1 MRYLCIH
8 GHFYQPPRENA
19 WLEAIEQQDSAY
31 PYHDW
36 NERITSECYAPNG
49 ASRVLDAENRI
60 IKIVNNYAGINTCI
74 YGNLSQRH
82 LKRFKYHLVTHAQ
95 IVGHLVLIFC
105 KAFGNFYRR
114 RLSLGKKLRM
124 WRGLC
129 RVWKS
134 KIGRGLPGA
143 G

>member
-49 ASRVLDAENRI
+49 ASRILDAENCI
-60 IKIVNNYAGINTCI
+60 DKIVNNYASINFNFGPTL
-74 YGNLSQRH
+74 LSCLAEKAPEPYRA
-82 LKRFKYHLVTHAQ
+82 AQ
-95 IVGHLVLIFC
+95 AC
-105 KAFGNFYRR
+105 
-114 RLSLGKKLRM
+114 
-124 WRGLC
+124 
-129 RVWKS
+129 
-134 KIGRGLPGA
+134 GLPGTRGERETPDIMA
-143 G
+143 QLGSRYGVIAPSQAKSVDGEDVSGGRID